1 MEEAVKQ
8 RAEIHYRKM
17 TEMPVNKLILSLCV
31 PTVISMLIT
40 TIYNAADT
48 YFVSKISVSASG
60 AVGIL
65 FSLMAIL
72 QAFGFM
78 WGHGS
83 GSWISRLLGAKEI
96 ERARQYSTTGF
107 AMAFLM
113 GIFFLFFGLWLINPL
128 MRFLGST
135 PTILPYAKS
144 YGFFL

>member
-1 MEEAVKQ
+1 MEEAVKK

-65 FSLMAIL
+65 FSLMAICRHSAL
-72 QAFGFM
+72 CVGM
-78 WGHGS
+78 VRVVGS
-83 GSWISRLLGAKEI
+83 VV
-96 ERARQYSTTGF
+96 Y
-107 AMAFLM
+107 
-113 GIFFLFFGLWLINPL
+113 
-128 MRFLGST
+128 
-135 PTILPYAKS
+135 
-144 YGFFL
+144 